1 MQRLINDQKD
11 SSDMR
16 KEQSSSS
23 ISLNDRLRNKE
34 FVGSGVSGT
43 QEVSHFEI

>member
-1 MQRLINDQKD
+1 MQRLINDKRG
-11 SSDMR
+11 STDMR

-23 ISLNDRLRNKE
+23 ISHNDRLRNKE
-34 FVGSGVSGT
+34 FVGSAVSGT